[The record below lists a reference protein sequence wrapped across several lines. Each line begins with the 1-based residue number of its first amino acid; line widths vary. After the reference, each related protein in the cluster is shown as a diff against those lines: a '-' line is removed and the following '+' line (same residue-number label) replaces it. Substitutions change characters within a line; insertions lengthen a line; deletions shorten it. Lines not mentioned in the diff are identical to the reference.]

1 MAVVIV
7 SYEATMTDITL
18 PCLCR
23 LSNICTIIRCIDM
36 MRSCYVHL
44 CAKSIAP
51 ECCTIVA
58 INTVTIIQRLLITI
72 YYNIWVTILATEYL
86 AICWIYL
93 NPIYQVVM
101 PREYTTQVS

>member
-18 PCLCR
+18 SCLCR

-51 ECCTIVA
+51 ECSTIVA
-58 INTVTIIQRLLITI
+58 INAVSVKQRLLITI
-72 YYNIWVTILATEYL
+72 YCNIWVAILAIEWL
-86 AICWIYL
+86 AVCWIYL
-93 NPIYQVVM
+93 PPDQVVM